1 MSDGVSMTERPAGG
15 LLERVAGTVLLG
27 LMVLG
32 GFVLWIGIPIA
43 VLWAAGKAADS
54 ISEHY
59 LIALLAVP
67 SAMLLFAFVLVW
79 INTLYLRVTGLG
91 TPQDEEDFRPRLRGP
106 LDRILAVCAVFALI
120 LVLGWVLFGGQHPGG
135 GTVW

>member
-1 MSDGVSMTERPAGG
+1 MSDGVSMTERPSDG
-15 LLERVAGTVLLG
+15 LLERVATALLLG
-27 LMVLG
+27 VMVVG
-32 GFVLWIGIPIA
+32 GFVLWIGIPLA
-43 VLWAAGKAADS
+43 VLWAAGKAANS

-67 SAMLLFAFVLVW
+67 SAMLVFAFLLVW
-79 INTLYLRVTGLG
+79 VNTLYLRVSGLKA
-91 TPQDEEDFRPRLRGP
+91 PEDEEDFRPRLRGP